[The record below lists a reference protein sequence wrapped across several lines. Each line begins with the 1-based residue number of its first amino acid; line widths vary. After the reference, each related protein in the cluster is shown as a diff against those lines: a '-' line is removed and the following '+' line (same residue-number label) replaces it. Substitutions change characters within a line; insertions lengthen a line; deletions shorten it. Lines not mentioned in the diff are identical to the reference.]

1 MTADATTIPTRRH
14 APGTARAALA
24 YRDFRV
30 VFIGL
35 ALSNVG
41 TWMQTFI
48 LPAYVDDR
56 THSAALVGL
65 LVFMQLGPLLLLSLV
80 GGIIADKV
88 PRGPFLVAMQ
98 ATQMLITVVLAGL
111 VAWDAALW
119 TLYAAQLLIGCANA
133 LNAPAFQASIP
144 LLVERRDLPGA
155 VSLNSAMMNGSRVI
169 GPAFAALLAAFGATV
184 SQMILVNAVTY
195 LFLITALLGIR
206 VPDVRGVHP
215 ETGWRRL
222 LTGVNIARRR
232 RVLSRGLV
240 AMVTFSLFSLPYV
253 GLFPSVARLN
263 LGVSSTG
270 AIYRWLYITWALGAF
285 VGALAVG
292 TFLARLD
299 KRRLVSW
306 GFGSFAASLGV
317 FALLGHPGPAFPV
330 AVLLGFTYFMT
341 ATSLITVLQLNMADT
356 ERGAVMP
363 LWFMAFGG
371 TVPIGNLLFG
381 PVMDAIGARWVLL
394 FGAAVAAF
402 LAWWADLHRL
412 PPDAFLP
419 EELGG
424 EPVETGDTARLHQ
437 HRVA

>member
-1 MTADATTIPTRRH
+1 MSSQLATIRPTTH

-24 YRDFRV
+24 YRDFRI

-41 TWMQTFI
+41 TWMQNFT
-48 LPAYVDDR
+48 LPAYVDAR

-80 GGIIADKV
+80 GGIIADKI
-88 PRGPFLVAMQ
+88 PRRPFLIAMQ
-98 ATQMLITVVLAGL
+98 AAQMLITFVLAGL

-119 TLYAAQLLIGCANA
+119 TVYVAQLFIGVANA

-144 LLVERRDLPGA
+144 LLVERRDLAGA
-155 VSLNSAMMNGSRVI
+155 VSLNSAMINGSRVL
-169 GPAFAALLAAFGATV
+169 GPAFAALLAVFGATV
-184 SQMILVNAVTY
+184 SQVILVNAITY
-195 LFLITALLGIR
+195 LFLITALLGVR
-206 VPDVRGVHP
+206 VPDIRGDHP

-232 RVLSRGLV
+232 RVLSRSLV
-240 AMVTFSLFSLPYV
+240 AMFTFSLFSLPYI

-263 LGVSSTG
+263 LGVSPTGST
-270 AIYRWLYITWALGAF
+270 YRWLYITWGLGAF

-306 GFGSFAASLGV
+306 GFAGFAVCLGA
-317 FALLGHPGPAFPV
+317 FALIANPAPAFPV
-330 AVLLGFTYFMT
+330 VVVLGFTYFMT
-341 ATSLITVLQLNMADT
+341 ATSLITIIQQNMADT

-371 TVPIGNLLFG
+371 TVPVGNLIFG

-394 FGAAVAAF
+394 FGAGFAGF

-424 EPVETGDTARLHQ
+424 EPVQAGDATRLHE